1 VLYGAFNK
9 GENNVQRQSVRF
21 QMKTSNR
28 PQTIAVVTR
37 EVDIKSFREDP
48 GWYELIDVTEEHQDN
63 TEQPSIVVKQP
74 RKQRKLKEL

>member
-1 VLYGAFNK
+1 MSLNK
-9 GENNVQRQSVRF
+9 AVRF

-48 GWYELIDVTEEHQDN
+48 GWYELNDVTEEHQEVVQSD
-63 TEQPSIVVKQP
+63 IVVKSP
-74 RKQRKLKEL
+74 RKQRKPKEL